1 MLQPVPIMGIPFS
14 PLDLNETL
22 QHLADRVNNPGDS
35 LFHLITANPE
45 FVMTALQDRE
55 FKQIMD
61 AAHLI
66 TPDGIGIVLAS
77 RWKGTPLK
85 ERVTGYDLLIG
96 LLEMGNERGYSF
108 FLLGADEETSRQAA
122 DNIAARYPRVRIA
135 GRHHGFFGKEQEEA
149 IVRTI
154 QAAKPDFLIVAM
166 GAPYSEKWITRYKTS
181 LHAKVA
187 FGVGGSLDII
197 AGTVKRAPVL
207 WQNLHLE
214 WLHRLL
220 SKPSLRWR
228 RQLLLPKF
236 AWRVVT
242 GRG

>member
-1 MLQPVPIMGIPFS
+1 MQSTVNIMGIPFS
-14 PLDLNETL
+14 TLDLAETL
-22 QHLADRVNNPGDS
+22 QHLANQVDS
-35 LFHLITANPE
+35 PRDNLFHLITANPE

-55 FKQIMD
+55 FKSIMD

-66 TPDGIGIVLAS
+66 TPDGIGIVMAS
-77 RWKGTPLK
+77 KWKGTPLR
-85 ERVTGYDLLIG
+85 ERVTGYDILIG
-96 LLEMGNERGYSF
+96 LLEMGNEKGFSF
-108 FLLGADEETSRQAA
+108 YFLGADEETSRKATE
-122 DNIAARYPRVRIA
+122 NIASRYPGVRIA
-135 GRHHGFFGKEQEEA
+135 GRQHGFFGKDQEEN
-149 IVRTI
+149 IVRSI
-154 QAAKPDFLIVAM
+154 QSAKPDFLIVAM
-166 GAPYSEKWITRYKTS
+166 GAPYSEKWITKHKAELQS
-181 LHAKVA
+181 KVA

-197 AGTVKRAPVL
+197 AGTVQRAPVI

>member
-1 MLQPVPIMGIPFS
+1 MQSTVNIMGIPFS
-14 PLDLNETL
+14 TLNLAETI
-22 QHLADRVNNPGDS
+22 QHLADQADKPVDS

-66 TPDGIGIVLAS
+66 TPDGIGIVMAS
-77 RWKGTPLK
+77 KWKGTPLR
-85 ERVTGYDLLIG
+85 ERVTGYDILIG
-96 LLEMGNERGYSF
+96 LLEIGNERGYSF
-108 FLLGADEETSRQAA
+108 YFLGADEETSRKASE
-122 DNIAARYPRVRIA
+122 NIAIRYPGVQIV
-135 GRHHGFFGKEQEEA
+135 GRQHGFFGKDQEED
-149 IVRTI
+149 IVRSI
-154 QAAKPDFLIVAM
+154 QSANPDFLIVAM
-166 GAPYSEKWITRYKTS
+166 GAPYSEKWITKHKAELQS
-181 LHAKVA
+181 KVA

-197 AGTVKRAPVL
+197 AGTVKRAPVF